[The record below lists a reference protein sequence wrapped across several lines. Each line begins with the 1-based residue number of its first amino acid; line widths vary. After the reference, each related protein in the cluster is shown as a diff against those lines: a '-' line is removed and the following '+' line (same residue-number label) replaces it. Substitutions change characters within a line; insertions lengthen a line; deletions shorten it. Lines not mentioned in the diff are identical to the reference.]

1 MHFYCFTA
9 PGLEEIAAGE
19 LRARLDEARVEGQEP
34 GVVFFAYQG
43 DPRRLLELGTV
54 EDVFA
59 LIVRG
64 EVVAQRQG
72 LVQAEALV
80 KEAQT
85 LEKAVEAHRRLWPK
99 KAKRVTFRVVVQR
112 QGGGHV
118 YIRPELGKRVARVVG
133 ERFPRWKRV
142 EDGGLV
148 EIWVLQRGEDVVCG
162 LRLSDRTMR
171 HRTYKQANIEASLR
185 PVVARSMVMLSE
197 PGDGDI
203 FLDPMCGAGTI
214 LIERGEHGRYEQLL
228 GGDIRP
234 EAVAAARTNIGPRYK
249 PIEIQE
255 WDATALPLP
264 DDGVNRIVCNLPFG
278 HKIGSHSENRTL
290 YGRFAAEAARVLRH
304 GGVMVLLTGE
314 RKLLDSS
321 LARFSQLLVERV
333 QPIFVLG
340 RRAFIFKIRRIR

>member
-19 LRARLDEARVEGQEP
+19 LRARLGRVQIEGQES
-34 GVVFFAYQG
+34 GVVFFAHQG
-43 DPRRLLELGTV
+43 DPQLLLELGTV

-72 LVQAEALV
+72 LAQAEELV

-85 LEKAVEAHRRLWPK
+85 LEEAVEVHRQLRPK
-99 KAKRVTFRVVVQR
+99 KGKRVTFRVVVQR
-112 QGGGHV
+112 QGGGHA

-133 ERFPRWKRV
+133 KRFPRWKRV

-148 EIWVLQRGEDVVCG
+148 EIWVLQRGEEVVCG

-171 HRTYKQANIEASLR
+171 HRTYKQANIEGSLR

-214 LIERGEHGRYEQLL
+214 LIERGEHGRYGQLL

-234 EAVAAARTNIGPRYK
+234 EAVAAARINIGPRYK
-249 PIEIQE
+249 PIEIRE
-255 WDATALPLP
+255 WDATALPLA
-264 DDGVNRIVCNLPFG
+264 DGAVSRIVCNLPFG
-278 HKIGSHSENRTL
+278 GKVGSHAENREL
-290 YGRFAAEAARVLRH
+290 YGRFVAEAARVLLH

-314 RKLLDSS
+314 RQLLDRS